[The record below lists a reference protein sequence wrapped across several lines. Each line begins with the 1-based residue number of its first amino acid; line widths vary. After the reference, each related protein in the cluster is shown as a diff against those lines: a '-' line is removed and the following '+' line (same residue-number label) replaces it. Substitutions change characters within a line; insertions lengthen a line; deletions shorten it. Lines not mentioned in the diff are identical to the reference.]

1 MEGFKIPRLESIA
14 ERVTSRA
21 KGKQNKLSILRST
34 EKATIEQCQHCGY
47 LHHLTSYCS
56 RDPEMGRKRAKRTRI
71 MSSSSSSSSSEE
83 DRELSSS
90 PRRSDTKSLSDSE
103 ADNTEAKEGASAE
116 EDKGDSLEGFFSA
129 QKRVDAKEPKLKLL
143 PSSVKY
149 YFSTVLKNG
158 ELTKEGKEEMQ
169 EKYYL
174 DPGED

>member
-1 MEGFKIPRLESIA
+1 MKGFKIPHLESIA
-14 ERVTSRA
+14 ERVTGRA
-21 KGKQNKLSILRST
+21 KGKQSKLSVLRST
-34 EKATIEQCQHCGY
+34 AKTTIEQCQHCGY

-56 RDPEMGRKRAKRTRI
+56 RDPKMSRKRGKRIRI
-71 MSSSSSSSSSEE
+71 ESSSSSSSSSEE
-83 DRELSSS
+83 NGELSSS

-103 ADNTEAKEGASAE
+103 GDNTEAKEGASAE
-116 EDKGDSLEGFFSA
+116 EEEGDSLEGFFSA
-129 QKRVDAKEPKLKLL
+129 QKRVDTKEPNLKLL

>member
-1 MEGFKIPRLESIA
+1 
-14 ERVTSRA
+14 
-21 KGKQNKLSILRST
+21 
-34 EKATIEQCQHCGY
+34 
-47 LHHLTSYCS
+47 
-56 RDPEMGRKRAKRTRI
+56 MGRKRAKRTRI